1 MGPSWG
7 PVIFEGD
14 HMEKKKMDVGGDF
27 ESLVRYRKALVQED
41 QEVFDRLLFYAK
53 NHASACAKSERNL
66 FESMLLA
73 MVLEQQKVIDAL
85 TVERG
90 EYKPRHPVPNVTD
103 EHHGESLLSLL
114 DATTVKEAPPWV
126 S

>member
-1 MGPSWG
+1 MGLSLS
-7 PVIFEGD
+7 PVIFKGD
-14 HMEKKKMDVGGDF
+14 DMEKKKMDVDGEF

-41 QEVFDRLLFYAK
+41 REVFDRLLSYAK

-90 EYKPRHPVPNVTD
+90 EYKPRHPVPNVND
-103 EHHGESLLSLL
+103 DGHERSLLSLL
-114 DATTVKEAPPWV
+114 DSTTVKEAPPWV